1 MKIYKHFEEYELC
14 RHLYR
19 NLVTMKNKEWGMDRW
34 IENKDGI
41 LFYIIK
47 GAVFYLTIRRIWIE
61 MLGMIENL

>member
-1 MKIYKHFEEYELC
+1 MNYADTC
-14 RHLYR
+14 R
-19 NLVTMKNKEWGMDRW
+19 NLVTMKNKEWEMDRW